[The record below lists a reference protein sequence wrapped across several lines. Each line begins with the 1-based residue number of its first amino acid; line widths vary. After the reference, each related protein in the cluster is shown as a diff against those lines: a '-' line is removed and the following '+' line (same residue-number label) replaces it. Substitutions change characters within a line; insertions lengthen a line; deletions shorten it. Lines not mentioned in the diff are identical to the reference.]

1 MTNTPPVSPE
11 QWRLAFEAE
20 QSLHNDLLL
29 AQIAARTNGIKNLT
43 EAVILLNDHGFAVLT
58 RCSSES
64 RPAVFFLH
72 QSGASLDVEG
82 SSPTA
87 IISGIL
93 AITTAQ
99 PADSE
104 EAA

>member
-11 QWRLAFEAE
+11 QWQLAFEAE
-20 QSLHNDLLL
+20 QSLHNDLRL
-29 AQIAARTNGIKNLT
+29 AQLAARENGIKNLT
-43 EAVILLNDHGFAVLT
+43 EAITLLNDHGFAVLT
-58 RCSSES
+58 RSGKSH
-64 RPAVFFLH
+64 PTVFFLH
-72 QSGASLDVEG
+72 QSGASLDSEG
-82 SSPTA
+82 DSPAT

-99 PADSE
+99 PADPE